1 MQPSFDTPQF
11 YHLLKRELMI
21 AMGCTEPAAAALA
34 GAKAKELLSE
44 EALRYEITASRDMVK
59 NALGVALPNSSLMG
73 IQAAVALGVASGEVA
88 KGLAILSEIDEEQ
101 QREALEIEVS
111 LTLATEAPPLYI
123 SVKAIGVNHT
133 SSATISGEHTRF
145 SRLQIDDSLILSLP
159 LEVESDTSKEL
170 IEELSLAQIVEVCE
184 KIEEE
189 EFHFVLE
196 GALTNYKIA
205 TVGREIGYGLEVGKI
220 MGEGLPQ
227 EATTL
232 EEAYRLGS
240 VYAAAGSDARM
251 AGLPLPVV
259 INSGSGNQGITI
271 SLPILVMGRY
281 LKVSNHLLIKSL
293 ALSHLV
299 ALVLTAKKRRLSPLC
314 GAFTAAI
321 GTACGLTYLQGGDV
335 AALERSVNNM
345 VGDLTGI
352 ICDGAKGGCA
362 LKIFSSVES
371 AGMSTRLALKGKAP
385 TPLSGI
391 VGKDALQSFANLK
404 LLSHEGMEQTDLT
417 ILSIMMGSGEI
428 CER

>member
-1 MQPSFDTPQF
+1 
-11 YHLLKRELMI
+11 
-21 AMGCTEPAAAALA
+21 
-34 GAKAKELLSE
+34 
-44 EALRYEITASRDMVK
+44 
-59 NALGVALPNSSLMG
+59 
-73 IQAAVALGVASGEVA
+73 
-88 KGLAILSEIDEEQ
+88 
-101 QREALEIEVS
+101 
-111 LTLATEAPPLYI
+111 
-123 SVKAIGVNHT
+123 
-133 SSATISGEHTRF
+133 
-145 SRLQIDDSLILSLP
+145 
-159 LEVESDTSKEL
+159 
-170 IEELSLAQIVEVCE
+170 
-184 KIEEE
+184 
-189 EFHFVLE
+189 
-196 GALTNYKIA
+196 
-205 TVGREIGYGLEVGKI
+205 
-220 MGEGLPQ
+220 
-227 EATTL
+227 
-232 EEAYRLGS
+232 
-240 VYAAAGSDARM
+240 M

-417 ILSIMMGSGEI
+417 ILSIMMGVQEI